1 MSPALHLQ
9 DVSIEVFAKPGA
21 AVAPSRNRTMDT
33 LNGQKGK
40 DFVFARDALIEDVFQ
55 AAEQLGESVKPPC
68 RRYWSRIQITSQRY
82 RSPGHLSKI
91 YRLLLQRPLH

>member
-1 MSPALHLQ
+1 MQ
-9 DVSIEVFAKPGA
+9 DVSVEVFAKPGA

-40 DFVFARDALIEDVFQ
+40 DFVVARDALIEDVFQ
-55 AAEQLGESVKPPC
+55 AAEQLGEGVKTPC
-68 RRYWSRIQITSQRY
+68 QRYQSRIQVTSPRY

-91 YRLLLQRPLH
+91 YRLLLQRLLH